1 MRNDG
6 PGRGGPT
13 VKEVRI
19 QQAGGVGRECTGQEA
34 RSGARGTWRIPED
47 LPLAVS
53 KSLLLRKAS
62 NVTLHAVRGGFSI
75 LPVLSCPRP
84 DQL

>member
-1 MRNDG
+1 MRSDG
-6 PGRGGPT
+6 TGRGGPT
-13 VKEVRI
+13 VTGVRI

-34 RSGARGTWRIPED
+34 RSGAVGTPRIPED